1 MNKKRQMLENWIYG
15 LLGFE
20 ERTFIIVGKLV
31 KDLLDNGFTGFKSE
45 YIDYPDGE
53 TYQLNLEIK
62 KIEPSDKPITVKI
75 DAEEVLKK
83 IQEEKQS
90 LYDKLGRY
98 PCKCKMEDIEWK
110 MNKSIKNYSAG

>member
-1 MNKKRQMLENWIYG
+1 MDKKRGMLENWIYG

-20 ERTFIIVGKLV
+20 EQTYMVCCNLV

-62 KIEPSDKPITVKI
+62 KIEHKDKPITIKI

-90 LYDKLGRY
+90 LELYDKLGRF
-98 PCKCKMEDIEWK
+98 PCKCKIGDIE
-110 MNKSIKNYSAG
+110 